1 MNEVAWIKSLE
12 GTPGQARGFSPR
24 DIDVTNKVLRTI
36 RVRESDP
43 SVPSLA
49 LPALFAT
56 IAGSTVAL
64 IAFQLV
70 TTMQDPFTNFLDAF
84 NLVLQ

>member
-1 MNEVAWIKSLE
+1 
-12 GTPGQARGFSPR
+12 
-24 DIDVTNKVLRTI
+24 
-36 RVRESDP
+36 
-43 SVPSLA
+43 

-56 IAGSTVAL
+56 LVGTTVAL

-70 TTMQDPFTNFLDAF
+70 ASMQDPLTHFFDAF